1 MKPNAD
7 MITKILH
14 NFRVNGKFD
23 QDQLIIGRGVDE
35 QLQLMIQEGSEGVA
49 TLTFDNKTFYRRP
62 DLDKYL
68 VDGCTLAYGDTL
80 TGNPTATLYRGSETW
95 CGENWFD
102 PEMQIGNDTPT
113 WEATGGTADSPEGTT
128 WGSIY
133 DSEKTLV
140 STYTVTGGSDPIG
153 IRYTPSV
160 AGERTF
166 TILGTT
172 DHPVFDETVTLYPYE
187 KPVNDFT
194 NSWVLAEEDVIW
206 ISDKFTDPDFPDVR
220 YIMYIGGAGGP
231 MPNQWRVHTIGS
243 SDDGVYGVDW
253 TGTNT
258 PDFLGAQEN
267 VTWSNGEASA
277 YPETVDDWSTSG
289 YQGVQP
295 ESFSMSNTEGSD
307 AKLEY
312 TNDGTTW
319 YPFGGSG
326 SAGITY
332 EPIEFTGDDL
342 QDDGTIHIQHDF
354 NNKNVLCLGCTPQP
368 KEITYLD
375 NEIVLDYS
383 DQNSSNLVGA
393 VWFVNSKQEMLVVPV
408 APEPRN
414 VPENLTSNTSD
425 KNWSIMKTSVNPSNP
440 NEGIESDDPEMFQ
453 MFDNDVSTGCT
464 FSGSAGS
471 LYRWNRSDLTPI
483 KPEKLYVKQGDFL
496 DLGAVAD
503 GMMLF
508 VYASNT
514 KVTSPYETGSLTE
527 IANHMGGAAGTYEI
541 DLSSNS
547 QSYIYWYVMMVNAE
561 SGTIY
566 EISEDPL
573 GGGVIDPEEPSGQ
586 VKVSGAGIS
595 DAEGIYTLTSGS
607 ASEPLEY
614 TKEGTG
620 WIITRTMGYDPT
632 HTHVNWSIRNTNTN
646 AYAYA
651 SESFGGTEVKYPWEL
666 TWTIDPDGVE
676 PVPTVEQYITPSVLL
691 PDPSIRIS
699 NCGVEEANGDY
710 SIIPEQYW
718 DQYVDPTYLQNHT
731 VVQLWTNGTG
741 VLETNGAEPYI
752 YPVGSDPSKVDPW
765 YAGVVSTDP
774 NDPLTVSV
782 WITLDNGI
790 APVPT
795 LEAI

>member
-7 MITKILH
+7 MITEILH
-14 NFRVNGKFD
+14 NLRVNGRFN

-62 DLDKYL
+62 DLDQYL
-68 VDGCTLAYGDTL
+68 VEGCTLAYGDTL

-140 STYTVTGGSDPIG
+140 STYAVTGGSDPIG
-153 IRYTPSV
+153 IRYTPGIT
-160 AGERTF
+160 GERTF
-166 TILGTT
+166 QTQMTSVD
-172 DHPVFDETVTLYPYE
+172 DHPVYGTPVTLYPYP
-187 KPVNDFT
+187 KPVNDYT
-194 NSWVLAEEDVIW
+194 NRTVLADSTMVW
-206 ISDKFTDPDFPDVR
+206 ISDPLPDFPTTVFAMMVTTDNTENVASAMAKR
-220 YIMYIGGAGGP
+220 WSLRSLSY
-231 MPNQWRVHTIGS
+231 NETDQ
-243 SDDGVYGVDW
+243 DVDW
-253 TGTNT
+253 NNSSETILVCG
-258 PDFLGAQEN
+258 N
-267 VTWSNGEASA
+267 VEITWSGDEASM
-277 YPETVDDWSTSG
+277 YPSSPSDWATTGSLSA
-289 YQGVQP
+289 VP
-295 ESFSMSNTEGSD
+295 LSFSMTATEGSD
-307 AKLEY
+307 PKLEY

-319 YPFGGSG
+319 YPFGGTG

-342 QDDGTIHIQHDF
+342 QDDGTIRILHDF

-547 QSYIYWYVMMVNAE
+547 QSFIYWYVMMVNAE
-561 SGTIY
+561 TGTIY
-566 EISEDPL
+566 EIAEDPI
-573 GGGVIDPEEPSGQ
+573 GGGG
-586 VKVSGAGIS
+586 
-595 DAEGIYTLTSGS
+595 
-607 ASEPLEY
+607 
-614 TKEGTG
+614 
-620 WIITRTMGYDPT
+620 
-632 HTHVNWSIRNTNTN
+632 N
-646 AYAYA
+646 
-651 SESFGGTEVKYPWEL
+651 
-666 TWTIDPDGVE
+666 
-676 PVPTVEQYITPSVLL
+676 
-691 PDPSIRIS
+691 
-699 NCGVEEANGDY
+699 
-710 SIIPEQYW
+710 
-718 DQYVDPTYLQNHT
+718 
-731 VVQLWTNGTG
+731 
-741 VLETNGAEPYI
+741 
-752 YPVGSDPSKVDPW
+752 
-765 YAGVVSTDP
+765 
-774 NDPLTVSV
+774 
-782 WITLDNGI
+782 
-790 APVPT
+790 
-795 LEAI
+795 

>member
-23 QDQLIIGRGVDE
+23 QDRLIIGRGVDE
-35 QLQLMIQEGSEGVA
+35 QLQLMI
-49 TLTFDNKTFYRRP
+49 
-62 DLDKYL
+62 
-68 VDGCTLAYGDTL
+68 
-80 TGNPTATLYRGSETW
+80 
-95 CGENWFD
+95 
-102 PEMQIGNDTPT
+102 
-113 WEATGGTADSPEGTT
+113 
-128 WGSIY
+128 
-133 DSEKTLV
+133 
-140 STYTVTGGSDPIG
+140 SDAIG
-153 IRYTPSV
+153 IRYTPSI

-172 DHPVFDETVTLYPYE
+172 DHPVFDETITLYPYK

-194 NSWVLAEEDVIW
+194 NSWVLADEDVIW
-206 ISDKFTDPDFPDVR
+206 ISDKFTDPDFPNTR

-243 SDDGVYGVDW
+243 SDTGIYGVDW
-253 TGTNT
+253 NNASNT

-277 YPETVDDWSTSG
+277 YPSSPSDWSTSG

-295 ESFSMSNTEGSD
+295 TSFSMTNTEGSD
-307 AKLEY
+307 PKLEY

-319 YPFGGSG
+319 YEFGGQG
-326 SAGITY
+326 SVSLTY
-332 EPIEFTGDDL
+332 EPIEFDASHL
-342 QDDGTIHIQHDF
+342 SSDGKITIQHNF
-354 NNKNVLCLGCTPQP
+354 NDKNVLCLGYTPQP
-368 KEITYLD
+368 KEIEYLD
-375 NEIVLDYS
+375 NQIVLDYS

-440 NEGIESDDPEMFQ
+440 NEGLESDDPEMFQ

-527 IANHMGGAAGTYEI
+527 IANHVGGAAGTYEI

-547 QSYIYWYVMMVNAE
+547 QSFIYWYVMMVNAE

-614 TKEGTG
+614 TKEGTS
-620 WIITRTMGYDPT
+620 WVIARTMGYDPT
-632 HTHVNWSIRNTNTN
+632 HTHVNWSIRNTNTS

-651 SESFGGTEVKYPWEL
+651 SESFGGAEVKYPWEL
-666 TWTIDPDGVE
+666 TWAMDPDGAE
-676 PVPTVEQYITPSVLL
+676 PIPTVEQHTTSSVVL

>member
-23 QDQLIIGRGVDE
+23 QDRLIIGRGVDE
-35 QLQLMIQEGSEGVA
+35 QLQLMI
-49 TLTFDNKTFYRRP
+49 
-62 DLDKYL
+62 
-68 VDGCTLAYGDTL
+68 
-80 TGNPTATLYRGSETW
+80 
-95 CGENWFD
+95 
-102 PEMQIGNDTPT
+102 
-113 WEATGGTADSPEGTT
+113 
-128 WGSIY
+128 
-133 DSEKTLV
+133 
-140 STYTVTGGSDPIG
+140 SDAIG
-153 IRYTPSV
+153 IRYTPSI

-172 DHPVFDETVTLYPYE
+172 DHPVFDETITLYPYK

-194 NSWVLAEEDVIW
+194 NSWVLADEDVIW
-206 ISDKFTDPDFPDVR
+206 ISDKFTDPDFPNTR

-243 SDDGVYGVDW
+243 SDTGIYGVDW
-253 TGTNT
+253 NNASNT

-277 YPETVDDWSTSG
+277 YPSSPSDWSTSG

-295 ESFSMSNTEGSD
+295 TSFSMTNTEGSD
-307 AKLEY
+307 PKLEY

-319 YPFGGSG
+319 YEFGGQG
-326 SAGITY
+326 SVSLTY
-332 EPIEFTGDDL
+332 EPIEFDASHL
-342 QDDGTIHIQHDF
+342 SSDGKITIQHNF
-354 NNKNVLCLGCTPQP
+354 NDKNVLCLGYTPQP
-368 KEITYLD
+368 KEIEYLD
-375 NEIVLDYS
+375 NQIVLDYS

-440 NEGIESDDPEMFQ
+440 NEGLESDDPEMFQ

-527 IANHMGGAAGTYEI
+527 IANHVGGAAGTYEI

-547 QSYIYWYVMMVNAE
+547 QSFIYWYVMMVNAE

-573 GGGVIDPEEPSGQ
+573 GGVIDPEEPSGQ

-614 TKEGTG
+614 TKEGTS
-620 WIITRTMGYDPT
+620 WVIARTMGYDPT
-632 HTHVNWSIRNTNTN
+632 HTHVNWSIRNTNTS

-651 SESFGGTEVKYPWEL
+651 SESFGGAEVKYPWEL
-666 TWTIDPDGVE
+666 TWAMDPDGAE
-676 PVPTVEQYITPSVLL
+676 PIPTVEQHTTSSVVL

>member
-23 QDQLIIGRGVDE
+23 QDRLIIGRGVDE
-35 QLQLMIQEGSEGVA
+35 QLQLMI
-49 TLTFDNKTFYRRP
+49 
-62 DLDKYL
+62 
-68 VDGCTLAYGDTL
+68 
-80 TGNPTATLYRGSETW
+80 
-95 CGENWFD
+95 
-102 PEMQIGNDTPT
+102 
-113 WEATGGTADSPEGTT
+113 
-128 WGSIY
+128 
-133 DSEKTLV
+133 
-140 STYTVTGGSDPIG
+140 SDAIG
-153 IRYTPSV
+153 IRYTPGV
-160 AGERTF
+160 TGERTF

-243 SDDGVYGVDW
+243 SDTGIYGVDW
-253 TGTNT
+253 NNATNT

-277 YPETVDDWSTSG
+277 YPTSVNDWSTSG

-295 ESFSMSNTEGSD
+295 ASFSMTNTEGSD
-307 AKLEY
+307 PKLEY

-354 NNKNVLCLGCTPQP
+354 NNKNVLCLGYTPQP

-383 DQNSSNLVGA
+383 DQNSSNFTGA

-440 NEGIESDDPEMFQ
+440 NEGIESDDPAMFQ

-496 DLGAVAD
+496 DLGAIAD

-547 QSYIYWYVMMVNAE
+547 QSFIYWYVMMVNAE
-561 SGTIY
+561 TGTIY

-573 GGGVIDPEEPSGQ
+573 G
-586 VKVSGAGIS
+586 
-595 DAEGIYTLTSGS
+595 
-607 ASEPLEY
+607 
-614 TKEGTG
+614 
-620 WIITRTMGYDPT
+620 
-632 HTHVNWSIRNTNTN
+632 
-646 AYAYA
+646 
-651 SESFGGTEVKYPWEL
+651 
-666 TWTIDPDGVE
+666 
-676 PVPTVEQYITPSVLL
+676 
-691 PDPSIRIS
+691 
-699 NCGVEEANGDY
+699 
-710 SIIPEQYW
+710 
-718 DQYVDPTYLQNHT
+718 
-731 VVQLWTNGTG
+731 
-741 VLETNGAEPYI
+741 
-752 YPVGSDPSKVDPW
+752 
-765 YAGVVSTDP
+765 
-774 NDPLTVSV
+774 
-782 WITLDNGI
+782 
-790 APVPT
+790 
-795 LEAI
+795 

>member
-14 NFRVNGKFD
+14 NLRVNGRFN

-35 QLQLMIQEGSEGVA
+35 QLQLMI
-49 TLTFDNKTFYRRP
+49 
-62 DLDKYL
+62 
-68 VDGCTLAYGDTL
+68 
-80 TGNPTATLYRGSETW
+80 
-95 CGENWFD
+95 
-102 PEMQIGNDTPT
+102 
-113 WEATGGTADSPEGTT
+113 
-128 WGSIY
+128 
-133 DSEKTLV
+133 
-140 STYTVTGGSDPIG
+140 SDAIG
-153 IRYTPSV
+153 IRYTPSI

-172 DHPVFDETVTLYPYE
+172 DHPVFDETITLYPYK

-194 NSWVLAEEDVIW
+194 NAWVLAEEDVIW
-206 ISDKFTDPDFPDVR
+206 ISDPFTDPDFPGTR
-220 YIMYIGGAGGP
+220 YIMYIGGNQDS
-231 MPNQWRVHTIGS
+231 PNPNKWRITTVGS
-243 SDDGVYGVDW
+243 SDTGVHGVDW
-253 TGTNT
+253 DNT
-258 PDFLGAQEN
+258 TSTYYFLGSQEN

-277 YPETVDDWSTSG
+277 YPESVNDWSTSG
-289 YQGVQP
+289 YLGVQP

-332 EPIEFTGDDL
+332 EPIEFTGSDL
-342 QDDGTIHIQHDF
+342 KNDGTIHIQHNF
-354 NNKNVLCLGCTPQP
+354 NDKNVLCLGYTPQP

-375 NEIVLDYS
+375 NKIVLDYS

-527 IANHMGGAAGTYEI
+527 ITNHVGGAAGTYEI

-547 QSYIYWYVMMVNAE
+547 QSFIYWYVMMVNAE

-573 GGGVIDPEEPSGQ
+573 GGG
-586 VKVSGAGIS
+586 
-595 DAEGIYTLTSGS
+595 
-607 ASEPLEY
+607 
-614 TKEGTG
+614 
-620 WIITRTMGYDPT
+620 
-632 HTHVNWSIRNTNTN
+632 
-646 AYAYA
+646 
-651 SESFGGTEVKYPWEL
+651 
-666 TWTIDPDGVE
+666 
-676 PVPTVEQYITPSVLL
+676 
-691 PDPSIRIS
+691 
-699 NCGVEEANGDY
+699 
-710 SIIPEQYW
+710 
-718 DQYVDPTYLQNHT
+718 
-731 VVQLWTNGTG
+731 
-741 VLETNGAEPYI
+741 
-752 YPVGSDPSKVDPW
+752 
-765 YAGVVSTDP
+765 
-774 NDPLTVSV
+774 
-782 WITLDNGI
+782 
-790 APVPT
+790 
-795 LEAI
+795 